1 MRQNS
6 LHPEALNTD
15 AVGMNTLKVKTLRR
29 STIQNVFMHAFLL
42 IMSFISL
49 FPFYW
54 MVVSS
59 TNNTSQINIGKY
71 TFGDQFLVN
80 LHNLVS
86 QVNLTNVFWNTS
98 KIAILNTVATLII
111 CSMAGYAFEI
121 YKSKGRDKVYVAL
134 LTTMMIPFAAL
145 MIPLF
150 TMFGKAGLLDTH
162 FAVIMP
168 TVSVAF
174 IIFYFRQCT
183 KSFPKELI
191 DAARVEGVTEWK
203 IFLHV
208 YVPIMRPSYSAAFI
222 IVFMNSWNAFLWP
235 LIVLQSNELK
245 TINLVLSSFA
255 SAYAPDFGLIMV
267 GTVMSTIPSLI
278 IFFAMQK
285 QFVAS
290 LTGAVK

>member
-1 MRQNS
+1 M
-6 LHPEALNTD
+6 
-15 AVGMNTLKVKTLRR
+15 RR
-29 STIQNVFMHAFLL
+29 STFQNAIMHLFLL
-42 IMSFISL
+42 VMSLISL

-59 TNNTSQINIGKY
+59 TNNTSQINIGKF
-71 TFGDQFLVN
+71 TFGDQLLKNFHTLT
-80 LHNLVS
+80 S
-86 QVNLTNVFWNTS
+86 QVDLPRIFWNTS
-98 KIAILNTVATLII
+98 KIAVVNTVATLVI
-111 CSMAGYAFEI
+111 CSLAGYAFEV
-121 YKSKGRDKVYVAL
+121 YKSKGREKLYVAL

-162 FAVIMP
+162 FAVILP

-191 DAARVEGVTEWK
+191 DAARVEGVAEWK

-208 YVPIMRPSYSAAFI
+208 YVPVMRPSYSAAFI

-255 SAYAPDFGLIMV
+255 SAYAPDYGLIMI

-285 QFVAS
+285 QFIAS

>member
-1 MRQNS
+1 MPIQTIKRFRCQS
-6 LHPEALNTD
+6 AL
-15 AVGMNTLKVKTLRR
+15 
-29 STIQNVFMHAFLL
+29 MHGFLL
-42 IMSFISL
+42 LMSLISL

-54 MVVSS
+54 MLVSS
-59 TNNTSQINIGKY
+59 TNKTSDINIGKF
-71 TFGDQFLVN
+71 TFGDQLLVN
-80 LHNLVS
+80 FHNLTA
-86 QVNLTNVFWNTS
+86 QVDLARVFYNTS
-98 KIAILNTVATLII
+98 KIAILTTVATLAV
-111 CSMAGYAFEI
+111 CSLAGYAFEI
-121 YKSKGRDKVYVAL
+121 YQSKYRDRVYGAL

-162 FAVIMP
+162 FAVILP
-168 TVSVAF
+168 TVAGAF

-183 KSFPKELI
+183 KTFPRELI
-191 DAARVEGVTEWK
+191 DAARVEGVKEWK
-203 IFLHV
+203 IFAYV
-208 YVPIMRPSYSAAFI
+208 YVPIMRSSYSAAFI
-222 IVFMNSWNAFLWP
+222 IVFMASWNAFLWP

-267 GTVMSTIPSLI
+267 GTVISTLPSLL

-290 LTGAVK
+290 MTGAIK

>member
-1 MRQNS
+1 M
-6 LHPEALNTD
+6 
-15 AVGMNTLKVKTLRR
+15 RR
-29 STIQNVFMHAFLL
+29 STIQSTVMHTFLV
-42 IMSFISL
+42 IMSLISL

-54 MVVSS
+54 MLVSS
-59 TNNTSQINIGKY
+59 TNSTSDINIGKF
-71 TFGDQFLVN
+71 TVGHQLLRNFQA
-80 LHNLVS
+80 LVS
-86 QVNLTNVFWNTS
+86 QVDLPRVFWNTS
-98 KIAILNTVATLII
+98 KIAVINTVATLVV

-121 YKSKGRDKVYVAL
+121 YKSKSRERLYVAL

-162 FAVIMP
+162 FAVILP

-183 KSFPKELI
+183 KSFPSELI
-191 DAARVEGVTEWK
+191 DAARVEGVSEWR

-208 YVPIMRPSYSAAFI
+208 YVPVMRPSYSAAFI

-255 SAYAPDFGLIMV
+255 SAYAPDYGLIMV
-267 GTVMSTIPSLI
+267 GTVISTIPSLI

>member
-1 MRQNS
+1 MSIKPIKRF
-6 LHPEALNTD
+6 
-15 AVGMNTLKVKTLRR
+15 R
-29 STIQNVFMHAFLL
+29 SQSILMHGFLL
-42 IMSFISL
+42 VMSLISL

-59 TNNTSQINIGKY
+59 TNKTSDINMGKFS
-71 TFGDQFLVN
+71 FGDQLLVN
-80 LHNLVS
+80 FHNLTA
-86 QVNLTNVFWNTS
+86 QVDLPLVFYNTS
-98 KIAILNTVATLII
+98 KIAILSTLATLAV
-111 CSMAGYAFEI
+111 CSLAGYGFEI
-121 YKSKGRDKVYVAL
+121 YQSKNRDRVYGAL

-162 FAVIMP
+162 FAVILP
-168 TVSVAF
+168 TVAGAF

-183 KSFPKELI
+183 KTFPRELI
-191 DAARVEGVTEWK
+191 DAARVEGVKEWK
-203 IFLHV
+203 IFVYV
-208 YVPIMRPSYSAAFI
+208 YVPIMRSSYSAAFI
-222 IVFMNSWNAFLWP
+222 IVFMASWNAFLWP
-235 LIVLQSNELK
+235 LIVLQANELK

-267 GTVMSTIPSLI
+267 GTVISTLPSLF

-290 LTGAVK
+290 MTGAIK

>member
-1 MRQNS
+1 M
-6 LHPEALNTD
+6 L
-15 AVGMNTLKVKTLRR
+15 V
-29 STIQNVFMHAFLL
+29 
-42 IMSFISL
+42 MSFISL

-59 TNNTSQINIGKY
+59 TNSTSDINIGKF
-71 TFGDQFLVN
+71 TFGDQLLMNFN
-80 LHNLVS
+80 NLVG
-86 QVNLTNVFWNTS
+86 QVDLPLIFWNTS
-98 KIAILNTVATLII
+98 KIALINTLATLVI

-121 YKSKGRDKVYVAL
+121 YKSKTRERVYVAL
-134 LTTMMIPFAAL
+134 LSTMMIPFAAL

-150 TMFGKAGLLDTH
+150 TMFAKANLLDTH
-162 FAVIMP
+162 FAVILP

-174 IIFYFRQCT
+174 IIFYFRQAT

-191 DAARVEGVTEWK
+191 DAARVEGVVEWK
-203 IFLHV
+203 IFLYI

-222 IVFMNSWNAFLWP
+222 IVFMNAWNAFLWP
-235 LIVLQSNELK
+235 LIVLQTNETK
-245 TINLVLSSFA
+245 TINLVISSFA
-255 SAYAPDFGLIMV
+255 SAYVPDFGLIMV
-267 GTVMSTIPSLI
+267 GTVISTIPSLF